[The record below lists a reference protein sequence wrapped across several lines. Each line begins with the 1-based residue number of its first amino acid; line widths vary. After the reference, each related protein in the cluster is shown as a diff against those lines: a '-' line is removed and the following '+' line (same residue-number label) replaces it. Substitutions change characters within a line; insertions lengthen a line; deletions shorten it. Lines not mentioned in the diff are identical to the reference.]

1 MPNYLSAFSSNM
13 LSDVHNRYI
22 ARELILLNEK
32 TAEYGITLSER
43 DCAEIA
49 EFRAESLRESERI
62 EIGVGAVQRIIEEF
76 CDSGYIS
83 QRSFKDTVEGL
94 LECFYTIKSE
104 TDDKVSDDEALRF
117 LKYLF
122 ETEAGG
128 DVSRLYTCEAFDLFI
143 AGARQH
149 TEPDKKE
156 LLD

>member
-22 ARELILLNEK
+22 ARELISLNEK
-32 TAEYGITLSER
+32 TAEHGITLSEK

-76 CDSGYIS
+76 CDSGYVS

-104 TDDKVSDDEALRF
+104 TADRVSDDEALRF